1 MASAALGAAVAAAL
15 AAPVRSVR
23 PVGGGC
29 ISDAGRVELAGGRTV
44 FAKAAAGLPEG
55 LLDVEAAGLR
65 WLGEVPG
72 VRVPEV
78 LAATP
83 EVLVLEWIEP
93 GPRTAATGEALGRG
107 LAALHRAG
115 APGFGWHRDGFIG
128 TVPQRNTPLAGDWC
142 TFWADPPHRAP
153 GGPGGG
159 RRHAWTRGPARW
171 WTGWPA
177 ACPSGPGRPSRR
189 PGSTA
194 TCGAATCTSTGT
206 GRRGWW
212 TRRPTAGT
220 GRSTWPCSTCS
231 PRRPRPWRRPTTRSF
246 PLAEGWRERLGLW
259 QLEPLLTHA
268 VMFGGGYGDSAL
280 GRAGAVQSLSA
291 SRATWAISKPKRRA
305 PGEGTGHTM

>member
-23 PVGGGC
+23 PLGGGC

-93 GPRTAATGEALGRG
+93 GRHTAATGEALGRG

-142 TFWADPPHRAP
+142 TFWLTRRIEPLVARAVAAGSLDPRARP
-153 GGPGGG
+153 LVDRLAGRLPERAGPPEP
-159 RRHAWTRGPARW
+159 PARVHGDLW
-171 WTGWPA
+171 SGNVHVDRDGAPWLVDPA
-177 ACPSGPGRPSRR
+177 AYGGHREVDLAMFHLFASPSP
-189 PGSTA
+189 TV
-194 TCGAATCTSTGT
+194 AA
-206 GRRGWW
+206 
-212 TRRPTAGT
+212 AYDE
-220 GRSTWPCSTCS
+220 
-231 PRRPRPWRRPTTRSF
+231 SF
-246 PLAEGWRERLGLW
+246 PLAEGWRGRLGLW

-280 GRAGAVQSLSA
+280 GRLERF
-291 SRATWAISKPKRRA
+291 SR
-305 PGEGTGHTM
+305 